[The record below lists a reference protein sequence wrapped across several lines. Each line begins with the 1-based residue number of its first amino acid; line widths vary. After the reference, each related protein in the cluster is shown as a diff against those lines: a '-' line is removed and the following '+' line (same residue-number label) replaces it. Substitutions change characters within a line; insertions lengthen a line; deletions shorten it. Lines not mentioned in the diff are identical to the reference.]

1 MDNSPLKAGTEYFPK
16 PDIVGND
23 QLVPLANGMQSK
35 YINLDNA
42 ASTPS
47 FQSVLDYLQRFLP
60 YYSSVHRGAGFKSK
74 TSTELYDQAHNII
87 GNFVGANLE
96 KNTVIF
102 TKNTTEA
109 INKLSYRLPLES
121 DSVILTT
128 EMEHHSNDL
137 PWRNKAKT
145 LHVSVTSEGDLD
157 LSDLERKLKENKGK
171 VALVCVSGAS
181 NVTGIVQPVHYLA
194 ELAHSYGA
202 KILVDAA
209 QLLPHR
215 ALDIKPDSD
224 PSHIDFLVFSAH
236 KMYAP
241 FGTGVLIA
249 PKNIFLD
256 SEPEYLGGGTVSSVT
271 LDDIRWAGLP
281 DREEA
286 GSPNVI
292 GAVTLAKAISELKK
306 IGMEN
311 ISNHELELTQYALNE
326 LKSIDRVSIYGNPK
340 ADRVGVISFNIDGI
354 SHAEVAAT
362 LSFEYGIAVRNGC
375 FCAHPYVVSL
385 LKLKTED
392 IKKWQSEIDS
402 GSKAYMPGLVRIS
415 FGCYNT
421 KEETDLFLMA
431 IKNIVH
437 SKSKSSYTL
446 NSKTGEYFP
455 AMSINPSVKSFLE
468 TKELNYY

>member
-1 MDNSPLKAGTEYFPK
+1 MKNLPTRTGIEHFPK
-16 PDIVGND
+16 PEIVGDD
-23 QLVPLANGMQSK
+23 QLVPLANGMQSR

-47 FQSVLDYLQRFLP
+47 FQSVFDYLHRFLP

-74 TSTELYDQAHNII
+74 ISTELYDQSRRII
-87 GNFVGANLE
+87 GDFIGVNLDE
-96 KNTVIF
+96 NTVIF

-109 INKLSYRLPLES
+109 INKLSFRLPLER
-121 DSVILTT
+121 DSVVLTT

-137 PWRNKAKT
+137 PWRSKATT
-145 LHVSVTSEGDLD
+145 LHISVTPQGMLD
-157 LSDLERKLKENKGK
+157 LLDLKNKLKENKGK
-171 VALVCVSGAS
+171 VALVCISGAS
-181 NVTGIVQPVHYLA
+181 NVTGIVQPIHYIA
-194 ELAHSYGA
+194 ELAHSFGA

-215 ALDIKPDSD
+215 AMDMKPDKD
-224 PSHIDFLVFSAH
+224 PGHIDFLVFSAH

-241 FGTGVLIA
+241 FGTGVLVA
-249 PKNIFLD
+249 PKEVFQD
-256 SEPEYLGGGTVSSVT
+256 TEPEYSGGGTVSSVT

-292 GAVTLAKAISELKK
+292 GAVTLAKTISELQKM
-306 IGMEN
+306 GMHN
-311 ISNHELELTQYALNE
+311 ISNHEHELTEYALGE
-326 LKSIDRVSIYGNPK
+326 LNSIDNVSIYGNLQ
-340 ADRVGVISFNIDGI
+340 ADRVGVISFNIEGI
-354 SHAEVAAT
+354 HHAEVAAI

-385 LKLKTED
+385 LGLESED
-392 IKKWQSEIDS
+392 IKRWQAETDS
-402 GSKAYMPGLVRIS
+402 GNKAHMPGLVRVS

-421 KEETDLFLMA
+421 KEDVDLFLRA
-431 IKNIVH
+431 IKNIAH
-437 SKSKSSYTL
+437 LKSKSRYTL
-446 NSKTGEYFP
+446 NMITGEYYP

-468 TKELNYY
+468 TKELNY